1 MYKKLLLFVVPI
13 FLSLDFPNIKPPTDE
28 ILWDKWGIPHIY
40 ASTDD
45 NLYYMM
51 GWAQMHNHGNLILK
65 LYGEGRAKSS
75 EYWSEDI
82 GRDKLLHQLGVLN
95 ASQKAYALLPQKE
108 KQVLISFAKGINTYA
123 EQNPNELEEKYKV
136 VLPVKPEDILQH
148 TFRVFYLE
156 FLINRNISKANK
168 WTAGSNGWAISGSK
182 TTSGNSMLMANPH
195 LNWDDFWLFFE
206 AHLITE
212 TNDLYGTTLVGLPT
226 IGIGF
231 NKNLGW
237 THTVN
242 TLDNVDLYELT
253 LQNGQYQLDNEFHD
267 FTIDSVQII
276 EKTGSE
282 KKATTVLR
290 KQSAFGMVYKEEGNK
305 AIAIKWPNTDGKLN
319 IIGQWLAM
327 GESQSLEEFQGA
339 LAMNGLPLF
348 NVIYSDK
355 ENNILY
361 HFGGN
366 APKKNGDWKKWQ
378 NIVASTS
385 SDDLWQGYYS
395 SEEVP
400 TYLNPESGWIQ
411 NANDP
416 PYTSTFP
423 AAIRPD
429 DYPSHMAP
437 NAMGFRPQRSA
448 LLIKDAMNLNLD
460 QLIALKH
467 DTKSEYFLRIKEDL
481 RNINSMELDSL
492 TKEALEI
499 LLSWNGAF
507 EANSTGPVLFGML
520 AKELGSKGVFAEEWD
535 FNDPLNTPRKL
546 KDLSHVTSSLQ
557 IAAEKHQQIYG
568 SLAVSYG
575 DVYRL
580 EVGNHSYAANGGA
593 GSLGIFRTMNYS
605 PKGKGQFIATH
616 GETYVCATEFGKEVT
631 AKALMSYGNATQAH
645 SPHVGDQ
652 LELFS
657 KKQLR
662 KVLLQRED
670 QLQNLEKREQ
680 LSQMQ

>member
-1 MYKKLLLFVVPI
+1 VYKKLLLLIIP
-13 FLSLDFPNIKPPTDE
+13 FLLGLDFQNFNQPNDE

-40 ASTDD
+40 GSTDV

-75 EYWSEDI
+75 EYWGENFE
-82 GRDKLLHQLGVLN
+82 RDKLLHQLGVLN
-95 ASQKAYALLPQKE
+95 ASQQAYSQLPLKE
-108 KQVLISFAKGINTYA
+108 KQVLISFAEGINAYA
-123 EQNPNELEEKYKV
+123 EQHLDELEEKYKV
-136 VLPVKPEDILQH
+136 VLPVKTEDILQH
-148 TFRVFYLE
+148 TFRVFYFE
-156 FLINRNISKANK
+156 FLINRNIRKAKN
-168 WTAGSNGWAISGSK
+168 WTAGSNGWAINGSK
-182 TTSGNSMLMANPH
+182 TASGNSMLMANPH

-206 AHLITE
+206 AHLISD
-212 TNDLYGTTLVGLPT
+212 TNDLYGATLVGLPT

-242 TLDNVDLYELT
+242 TLDNVDLYELS
-253 LQNGQYQLDNEFHD
+253 LLNGQYKLDNEFHD
-267 FTIDSVQII
+267 FTIDSLQII
-276 EKTGSE
+276 EKTESGKRE
-282 KKATTVLR
+282 TIVLR
-290 KQSAFGMVYKEEGNK
+290 KQSAFGMVFKEEGNK

-327 GESQSLEEFQGA
+327 GESQNLEEFQGA

-416 PYTSTFP
+416 PYTSTIP
-423 AAIRPD
+423 AAIKPE
-429 DYPSHMAP
+429 DYPPHMAP

-448 LLIKDAMNLNLD
+448 LLIKDAENLSLD
-460 QLIALKH
+460 EFITLKH
-467 DTKSEYFLRIKEDL
+467 DSKSEYFLRLREDL
-481 RNINSMELDSL
+481 SKIDSGELDSL
-492 TKEALEI
+492 TKEALTI
-499 LLSWNGAF
+499 LLSWDGAF
-507 EANSTGPVLFGML
+507 EASSTGPVLFSMF

-546 KDLSHVTSSLQ
+546 KDLSHVTSSLK
-557 IAAEKHQQIYG
+557 IAAEKHQQTYG
-568 SLAVSYG
+568 SLAKSYG

-580 EVGNHSYAANGGA
+580 EVGDYSYAANGGA

-605 PKGKGQFIATH
+605 PKGNGQFYATH
-616 GETYVCATEFGKEVT
+616 GETYVCATEFGDEIT
-631 AKALMSYGNATQAH
+631 AKALMSYGNATQPGN
-645 SPHVGDQ
+645 PHVGDQ
-652 LELFS
+652 LKLFS

-662 KVLLQRED
+662 KVLLKRED

-680 LSQMQ
+680 LSDMR

>member
-1 MYKKLLLFVVPI
+1 MYKKLLLLIIP
-13 FLSLDFPNIKPPTDE
+13 FLLGLDFQNFNQPNDE

-40 ASTDD
+40 GSTDV

-75 EYWSEDI
+75 EYWGENFEQ
-82 GRDKLLHQLGVLN
+82 DKLLHQLGVLN
-95 ASQKAYALLPQKE
+95 ASQQAYAQLPLKE
-108 KQVLISFAKGINTYA
+108 KQVLISFAEGINAYA
-123 EQNPNELEEKYKV
+123 EQHLDELEEKYKV
-136 VLPVKPEDILQH
+136 VLPVKAEDILQH
-148 TFRVFYLE
+148 TFRVFYFE
-156 FLINRNISKANK
+156 FLINRNIRKAKN
-168 WTAGSNGWAISGSK
+168 WTAGSNGWAINGSK
-182 TTSGNSMLMANPH
+182 TASRNSMLLANPH

-206 AHLITE
+206 AHLISD
-212 TNDLYGTTLVGLPT
+212 TNDLYGATLVGLPT

-242 TLDNVDLYELT
+242 TLDNVDLYELS
-253 LQNGQYQLDNEFHD
+253 LQNGQYKLDNEFHD
-267 FTIDSVQII
+267 FTTDSLQII
-276 EKTGSE
+276 EKTESGKRE
-282 KKATTVLR
+282 TIVLR
-290 KQSAFGMVYKEEGNK
+290 KQSAFGMVFKEEGNK

-327 GESQSLEEFQGA
+327 GESQNLEEFQVA

-416 PYTSTFP
+416 PYTSTIP
-423 AAIRPD
+423 VAIKPE
-429 DYPSHMAP
+429 DYPPHMAP

-448 LLIKDAMNLNLD
+448 LLIKDAENLSLD
-460 QLIALKH
+460 EFIALKH
-467 DTKSEYFLRIKEDL
+467 DTKSEYFLKIKEDL

-499 LLSWNGAF
+499 LLSWDGAF
-507 EANSTGPVLFGML
+507 EANSTGPVLFSMF

-535 FNDPLNTPRKL
+535 FKDPLNTPRKL
-546 KDLSHVTSSLQ
+546 KDLSHVISSIK
-557 IAAEKHQQIYG
+557 IAAEKHQGTYG

-575 DVYRL
+575 DVYHL

-605 PKGKGQFIATH
+605 PKGNGQFYASH
-616 GETYVCATEFGKEVT
+616 GETYVCATEFGEEIT
-631 AKALMSYGNATQAH
+631 AKALMSYGNATQPGN
-645 SPHVGDQ
+645 PHVGDQ
-652 LELFS
+652 LKLFS

-662 KVLLQRED
+662 KVLLKRED
-670 QLQNLEKREQ
+670 QLQHLEKREQ
-680 LSQMQ
+680 LSQMH